1 MRAKVDVNTANESG
15 DTLAHY
21 AAYDGHHGV
30 VEVLVRAQAD
40 VNTANES
47 GLMPAHYA
55 AALPWYLVVK

>member
-1 MRAKVDVNTANESG
+1 MRVDTILLFSG
-15 DTLAHY
+15 SA
-21 AAYDGHHGV
+21 GHPGV
-30 VEVLVRAQAD
+30 VEVMLRAKVD